1 MDNIRVRN
9 LEVAADA
16 SCTITANNV
25 SFDKISK
32 VAGKSRTAGNLVLNL
47 GAGSNV
53 TELSASSN
61 MTITGDLKIAKV
73 TVDNKVENFV
83 VNTPA
88 EKLTVSENASGS
100 KIEVN
105 KMVEDAVLAGENST
119 ISGTGKIDK
128 VEDNGNND
136 VQVEVLSNSIVSV
149 VVRGMNRMIVTLEKA
164 TKKNSQ

>member
-1 MDNIRVRN
+1 M
-9 LEVAADA
+9 
-16 SCTITANNV
+16 
-25 SFDKISK
+25 
-32 VAGKSRTAGNLVLNL
+32 
-47 GAGSNV
+47 
-53 TELSASSN
+53 
-61 MTITGDLKIAKV
+61 
-73 TVDNKVENFV
+73 
-83 VNTPA
+83 NTPA

-149 VVRGMNRMIVTLEKA
+149 EVSGTNRMIVTLERA
-164 TKKNSQ
+164 TRKTTSKRR